1 MNFREDKA
9 IYLQIA
15 DYFYENIL
23 IKDMKSNDRI
33 PSVRDLAVETE
44 VNPNT
49 VMRTYQFLQDNNIIY
64 NKRGIGYFISDDAY
78 TITHKMKKEEFI
90 TEKLPEFF
98 KTLKNLSIS
107 MSEIDQLYD
116 DFVKGDGKSV
126 PGGKISH

>member
-49 VMRTYQFLQDNNIIY
+49 VMRTYQFLQDNNIIF
-64 NKRGIGYFISDDAY
+64 NKRGIGYFISDGAY
-78 TITHKMKKEEFI
+78 EITHKMKKEEFI

-98 KTLKNLSIS
+98 KTLKNLNIS
-107 MSEIDQLYD
+107 MSEIEKFYK
-116 DFVKGDGKSV
+116 DFLSNNEKSV
-126 PGGKISH
+126 PDGKKIL